1 MNTFRV
7 SSFEVRVTRSKVE
20 HPQWLALLSNPKPE
34 TRNPRHGLHSERGL
48 ALMVALWLLAFLGVI
63 FMTFAFSMRTELAAA
78 GNFRQ
83 GAEAYHLA
91 EAGVYR
97 AAAELI
103 NAEGSIPPP
112 GFTPYDYLMERW
124 RGNPD
129 IHENVLL
136 GRGSYSVTIIDEESK
151 IPLNG
156 ATDAMLARLL
166 SNSGVTDEKL
176 VSTIVDSIQ
185 DWRDPDN
192 LHRMNGAEDDYYL
205 SLPTPYRAKNADF
218 EVIDELLL
226 VKGMTPEILYGNI
239 GSPERRAELE
249 AQFPWERQLEPGEFL
264 GIAKNLSVSGSGR
277 VNVKTANGDVLMA
290 LGLTAMEAQAVIERR
305 TQGPVNNLGEITAL
319 LTSISGGGRKGFE
332 IVKGG
337 QPGSASSAQVLAS
350 LPRVATVASITF
362 YVESTGRVAGS
373 RLTSRIGAILRN
385 VGPRGRPKIAI
396 RLWSLDPRQGG

>member
-7 SSFEVRVTRSKVE
+7 SSFEFRVTRSKAE

-34 TRNPRHGLHSERGL
+34 TRNPRHGLQSERGL
-48 ALMVALWLLAFLGVI
+48 ALMVALWLLEFLGVI
-63 FMTFAFSMRTELAAA
+63 FMTFTFSMRTELAAA

-83 GAEAYHLA
+83 QAEAYHLA

-103 NAEGSIPPP
+103 NAEGSVLPP
-112 GFTPYDYLMERW
+112 GLTPYDYLMERW
-124 RGNPD
+124 RDNPD
-129 IHENVLL
+129 MHEDVPM
-136 GRGSYSVTIIDEESK
+136 GRGSYSVTITDEESK
-151 IPLNG
+151 IPLKG

-192 LHRMNGAEDDYYL
+192 LHRLNGAEDDYYL
-205 SLPTPYRAKNADF
+205 SLQTPYRAKNADF

-226 VKGMTPEILYGNI
+226 VKGMTPEILYGNT

-249 AQFPWERQLEPGEFL
+249 AQFPWERQSGPGEYL
-264 GIAKNLSVSGSGR
+264 GIARNLSVSGSGR
-277 VNVKTANGDVLMA
+277 VNVKTASGDVLMA
-290 LGLTAMEAQAVIERR
+290 LGLTAMEAKAVIERR

-332 IVKGG
+332 VVKGG

-350 LPRVATVASITF
+350 LPRLATVS
-362 YVESTGRVAGS
+362 S
-373 RLTSRIGAILRN
+373 RT
-385 VGPRGRPKIAI
+385 
-396 RLWSLDPRQGG
+396 